1 MSDTYVTLHGWVGSE
16 VTYRKQQDTSVVNFR
31 VASTPRLKKG
41 GEWMDGDTTWYS
53 VTAWRHLAENIRDS
67 VRKGDAV
74 VVHGKLRTDLWER
87 EDGQTTSSLRIEA
100 SLVGHDL
107 TRGSSTFLR
116 SQRPGRSDTSEIEQE
131 VESTI
136 RQQEMEGSP
145 SVDSWGNQVDPPPE
159 GPEDAGEPE
168 GPGHLDDRSGLG
180 GLGAA

>member
-1 MSDTYVTLHGWVGSE
+1 MSDTYVTLHGWVGSD
-16 VTYRKQQDTSVVNFR
+16 VTYRNPNDVSVVNFR

-107 TRGSSTFLR
+107 PRGSSTFLR
-116 SQRPGRSDTSEIEQE
+116 SQRPARPHTSEVEQE

-136 RQQEMEGSP
+136 RQQEMAGSP
-145 SVDSWGNQVDPPPE
+145 PVASWGNQVDPPPE
-159 GPEDAGEPE
+159 GPEDAGEPDGLGDLE
-168 GPGHLDDRSGLG
+168 DRSGLG